1 MLEAK
6 NMQENNRTDGQQ
18 LGGLQTDR
26 LWSWKFEL
34 ADWIGMTV
42 ALLLFIAFV
51 TLLFRV
57 PEIVERSGMMPSAP
71 LAGVLLTSVGLILK
85 PRSNTTRIPAVYLIL
100 LSIVA
105 IAINWS
111 LL

>member
-1 MLEAK
+1 MIWAK

-18 LGGLQTDR
+18 LDGSQTDR

-42 ALLLFIAFV
+42 ASLLFIAFI
-51 TLLFRV
+51 TLLFTS
-57 PEIVERSGMMPSAP
+57 PEIVERSRMMPSAP
-71 LAGVLLTSVGLILK
+71 LAGVLITSIGLILK

-100 LSIVA
+100 LSIIA

-111 LL
+111 IL